1 MILLDGRRVGQTW
14 RASLKPRIES
24 LKKRGIT
31 PGLGVILVGDDPASH
46 LYVARKEEA
55 SRAMSYLFHKL
66 TLPTTTETSEVQA
79 AIVALNQNPKIH
91 GIIIQLPLPA
101 QIDTDAVLETIDP
114 QKDVDGLHP
123 ANLGDLLIGHERVVP
138 ATPKGIV
145 RLLEAYTIE
154 TEGKHVVIVGR
165 STILGKP
172 LAALFLNRN
181 ATVTICHSKTE
192 NLGFFTRQ
200 ADLIVMDTGV
210 PNLLQADM
218 VAAKAVVI
226 DAGITKLA
234 SGAVVGDVDFVAVAP
249 NVAAITPVPGGIGPM
264 TIAAIL
270 DTTLELAERTR

>member
-14 RASLKPRIES
+14 RDSLKPRIES